1 MKIED
6 LKIIRLEVD
15 NALQEIAKKYEGKM
29 SIGNMTY
36 ETDDNGIASFWGK
49 VTFKKE
55 DYVDQ
60 KFVHRMREMGLK
72 DVNAVIPFDG
82 REYKFVAYKT
92 KARRYPFVYEDLKTE
107 IRYKCDYD
115 FARKMIRSLAMSESK
130 GAKIVIKEFSK

>member
-1 MKIED
+1 MKVED

-36 ETDDNGIASFWGK
+36 ETDGNGISSFWGK

-60 KFVHRMREMGLK
+60 RFVNRMREMGLK
-72 DVNAVIPFDG
+72 DVNAVIKFEG
-82 REYKFVAYKT
+82 REYKFVAYKP

-107 IRYKCDYD
+107 IRYKCGYDY
-115 FARKMIRSLAMSESK
+115 AMEMIRSLAMSESK
-130 GAKIVIKEFSK
+130 DVKIKIMPRT

>member
-1 MKIED
+1 MKVED

-36 ETDDNGIASFWGK
+36 ETDGNGVSSFWGK
-49 VTFKKE
+49 VTFKKK

-60 KFVHRMREMGLK
+60 RFVNRMREMGLK
-72 DVNAVIPFDG
+72 DVNAVIKFEG
-82 REYKFVAYKT
+82 REYKFVAYKP

-107 IRYKCDYD
+107 IRYKCGYDY
-115 FARKMIRSLAMSESK
+115 AMQMIESLPMTTTHSGKIEILPRS
-130 GAKIVIKEFSK
+130 